1 MPPHK
6 PKVVT
11 TRVTLP
17 VLPMGGSATPLT
29 VLAGV
34 PNDNQLT
41 LPYGGKYVYSFTSS
55 APVEVTLWGPF
66 PNGVVDPTA
75 KLGKG
80 KMKLDGVSVT
90 VGNTEAVG
98 TYLLEV
104 TSPVL
109 ATVELT
115 VRPWN
120 VWDNILQ
127 YIWKFTNK

>member
-1 MPPHK
+1 MSQKSK
-6 PKVVT
+6 PVSP
-11 TRVTLP
+11 RVTLP
-17 VLPMGGSATPLT
+17 VLPMGGGATSLT

-66 PNGVVDPTA
+66 PNGIVDPTA
-75 KLGKG
+75 KLGLG
-80 KMKLDGVSVT
+80 KLKESGVSVT
-90 VGNTEAVG
+90 VGNTEVVG

-115 VRPWN
+115 VRPWAFL
-120 VWDNILQ
+120 DNILQ